1 MYALLA
7 QSNSDEGFF
16 DKIENS
22 LEDVVDTMIDY
33 VPRIVGAII
42 LLLIGRLIAKLVVR
56 ATHSLLKKLSFDSV
70 VDKSG
75 LGGFVERA
83 GYPDSGY
90 LLAQITGFIILLIFV
105 NLAVD
110 ALQIDAVTDLVN
122 TFIEWIPNVLIA
134 MLLILITGVVANF
147 TRDTLSPTLAETN
160 AGPLMVKIV
169 VVAIW
174 VFGFMMA
181 MDQLGF
187 GRDIID
193 QLWTAM
199 TTGLAA
205 LIVIKFGVGGIW
217 AARDRFWPKV
227 YDAFEK

>member
-7 QSNSDEGFF
+7 QSNSDDGFF
-16 DKIENS
+16 DKIGDS
-22 LEDVVDTMIDY
+22 LDEVVTTMIDF
-33 VPRIVGAII
+33 VPKIVGAIV
-42 LLLIGRLIAKLVVR
+42 LLLIGRFIAKLVVR
-56 ATHSLLKKLSFDSV
+56 AVHSLLKKLNFDSI

-90 LLAQITGFIILLIFV
+90 LLAKIVGFIILLIFV

-110 ALQIDAVTDLVN
+110 ALEVDAVTDLVN

-134 MLLILITGVVANF
+134 ILLILITGVVANF
-147 TRDTLSPTLAETN
+147 ARDTLSPTLAESN
-160 AGPLMVKIV
+160 VGPLMVKII

-174 VFGFMMA
+174 VFGGMMA
-181 MDQLGF
+181 IDQLGF

-193 QLWTAM
+193 QLWTAL

-205 LIVIKFGVGGIW
+205 LIVIKFGIGGIW

-227 YDAFEK
+227 YDAIEK

>member
-7 QSNSDEGFF
+7 QSNSDDGFF
-16 DKIENS
+16 DKIRDS
-22 LEDVVDTMIDY
+22 LDEVVTTMIDF
-33 VPRIVGAII
+33 VPKIVGAIV
-42 LLLIGRLIAKLVVR
+42 LLLLGRFIAKLVVR
-56 ATHSLLKKLSFDSV
+56 AVHSLLKKLNFDSI

-90 LLAQITGFIILLIFV
+90 LLARIVGFIILLIFV

-110 ALQIDAVTDLVN
+110 ALEVDAVTDLVN

-134 MLLILITGVVANF
+134 ILLILITGVVANF
-147 TRDTLSPTLAETN
+147 ARDTLSPTLAESN
-160 AGPLMVKIV
+160 AGPLMVKIII
-169 VVAIW
+169 VAIW
-174 VFGFMMA
+174 VFGGMMA
-181 MDQLGF
+181 IDQLGF

-193 QLWTAM
+193 QLWKAL

-205 LIVIKFGVGGIW
+205 LIVIKFGIGGIW

-227 YDAFEK
+227 YDAIEK

>member
-16 DKIENS
+16 DKIQTS

-33 VPRIVGAII
+33 VPRIIGAII
-42 LLLIGRLIAKLVVR
+42 LLLIGRFIAKLVVR
-56 ATHSLLKKLSFDSV
+56 AVHSLLKKIGFDNV

-90 LLAQITGFIILLIFV
+90 LLAQIVGFIILLIFV

-110 ALQIDAVTDLVN
+110 ALQVDAVTDLVN

-134 MLLILITGVVANF
+134 ILLILITGVVANF
-147 TRDTLSPTLAETN
+147 TKDTLSPTLADTN
-160 AGPLMVKIV
+160 GGPLLVKV
-169 VVAIW
+169 LVVAIW
-174 VFGFMMA
+174 VFGGMMA
-181 MDQLGF
+181 IDQLGF
-187 GRDIID
+187 GQDIID
-193 QLWTAM
+193 QLWKAL

-205 LIVIKFGVGGIW
+205 LIVVKFGIGGIW

-227 YDAFEK
+227 YDALEK

>member
-16 DKIENS
+16 DKIQTS

-33 VPRIVGAII
+33 VPRIIGAII
-42 LLLIGRLIAKLVVR
+42 LLLIGRFIAKLVVR
-56 ATHSLLKKLSFDSV
+56 AVHTLLKKIGFDNV

-90 LLAQITGFIILLIFV
+90 LLARIVGFIILLIFV

-110 ALQIDAVTDLVN
+110 ALQVDAVTDLVN

-134 MLLILITGVVANF
+134 ILLILITGVVANF
-147 TRDTLSPTLAETN
+147 TKDTLSPTLADTN
-160 AGPLMVKIV
+160 GGPLLVKV
-169 VVAIW
+169 LVVAIW
-174 VFGFMMA
+174 VFGGMMA
-181 MDQLGF
+181 IDQLGF
-187 GRDIID
+187 GQDIID
-193 QLWTAM
+193 QLWKAL

-205 LIVIKFGVGGIW
+205 LIVVKFGIGGIW

-227 YDAFEK
+227 YDALEK

>member
-7 QSNSDEGFF
+7 QSNSDEGFLDQIQTSF
-16 DKIENS
+16 
-22 LEDVVDTMIDY
+22 EDVVETMIDY
-33 VPRIVGAII
+33 IPRIIGAII
-42 LLLIGRLIAKLVVR
+42 LLLIGRFIAKLVVR
-56 ATHSLLKKLSFDSV
+56 AVHALLKKLSFDSI

-83 GYPDSGY
+83 GYPDSGF
-90 LLAQITGFIILLIFV
+90 LLARIVGFIILLIFI

-110 ALQIDAVTDLVN
+110 TLQVDAVTDLVN

-134 MLLILITGVVANF
+134 ILLVLITGVVANF
-147 TRDTLSPTLAETN
+147 TNDTLSPTMADKN
-160 AGPLMVKIV
+160 AGPLIVKVIV
-169 VVAIW
+169 AAIW

-181 MDQLGF
+181 LDQLGF

-193 QLWTAM
+193 QLWTAL

-205 LIVIKFGVGGIW
+205 FIVIKFGIGGIW

-227 YDAFEK
+227 YDALEQ